1 MLLDGFFLWL
11 GVGMTPGLL
20 YAVIRYGLPV
30 LIAGICI
37 VARIIRDCTGAFF
50 EGFRQGGVTKRP

>member
-1 MLLDGFFLWL
+1 
-11 GVGMTPGLL
+11 MTLGLL